1 MRVSWDN
8 VQEFT
13 STPWS
18 FLIVRV
24 DLTRECS
31 QIGPIIYL
39 LNLHYDRELRVDENY
54 YGPAFTTQSRR
65 LQGKIIMKAA
75 DIAFMGVFNTRRL
88 PERISHVSCDKIP
101 TKLINMFYNLF
112 SWYGYKDYL
121 PVYGIQVSLKGM
133 DENLKQV
140 NLSRINAWQ
149 SG

>member
-8 VQEFT
+8 VLEYT

-18 FLIVRV
+18 FLIVRI

-31 QIGPIIYL
+31 QIGPIIRL
-39 LNLHYDRELRVDENY
+39 LNLPYTENLRADENY
-54 YGPAFTTQSRR
+54 FGPAFTTQSRR

-75 DIAFMGVFNTRRL
+75 DIAFMGVFNSRRL
-88 PERISHVSCDKIP
+88 TERISHVSCDKIP
-101 TKLINMFYNLF
+101 TRIINMFYNLF

-140 NLSRINAWQ
+140 NLLTITGQ
-149 SG
+149 CG